1 MGRQAE
7 GRARRSRCSEC
18 DRHGL
23 FGDGGEEDEK
33 RFFRPTTHSF
43 LSLSALSSGP
53 SRSTSHGVNLS
64 RPPLS
69 SLNLSPPRKKKQ
81 GYVEAAAA
89 FAEESGTRPCSDL
102 SAAAGR
108 HAVRSALSK
117 GDVGAAL
124 AAINDADATLLD
136 RRPALGFALQQQRAI
151 ELCRQGDV
159 EGALAH
165 AREYLAPAAGV
176 GGSGGGGDGGGDGDG
191 DGDEEMAEEGGGGEA
206 TRAAAAV
213 EREQERAA
221 AAAAAALLL
230 PELERTV
237 ALLAFDDP
245 ASSPLADLLS
255 QQQRSKTAAMANAAM
270 LEASGSAGAPRLP
283 ELVKMLAWAQ
293 ARLGERGVRFPRME
307 DPATAALVG
316 P

>member
-1 MGRQAE
+1 
-7 GRARRSRCSEC
+7 
-18 DRHGL
+18 
-23 FGDGGEEDEK
+23 
-33 RFFRPTTHSF
+33 
-43 LSLSALSSGP
+43 
-53 SRSTSHGVNLS
+53 
-64 RPPLS
+64 
-69 SLNLSPPRKKKQ
+69 
-81 GYVEAAAA
+81 
-89 FAEESGTRPCSDL
+89 
-102 SAAAGR
+102 
-108 HAVRSALSK
+108 VRSALSK

-176 GGSGGGGDGGGDGDG
+176 GGSGGGGDGGGDGDS